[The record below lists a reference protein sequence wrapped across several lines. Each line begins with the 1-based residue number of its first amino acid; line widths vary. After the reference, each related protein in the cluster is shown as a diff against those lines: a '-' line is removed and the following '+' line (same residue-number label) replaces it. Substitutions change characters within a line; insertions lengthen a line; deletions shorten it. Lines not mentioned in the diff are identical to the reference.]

1 MSDIDLD
8 FNVNHYSYEEL
19 EKMIEI
25 EEPYNYNDIQKHSL
39 KLKVKLISIDSLGRD
54 KKEEISM
61 FVKDIIETLERKH
74 IEKMLG
80 KIMIKIDSI
89 EKRLN
94 NLDDQ

>member
-25 EEPYNYNDIQKHSL
+25 EEPYNYNDIQRQAL

-54 KKEEISM
+54 KREEISV
-61 FVKDIIETLERKH
+61 FVKHIIETLERKH

-94 NLDDQ
+94 KLDD

>member
-25 EEPYNYNDIQKHSL
+25 EEPYNYNDIQKQAL

-54 KKEEISM
+54 KKEEISV

-94 NLDDQ
+94 KLDD

>member
-25 EEPYNYNDIQKHSL
+25 EEPYNYNDIQRQAL

-54 KKEEISM
+54 KREEISV

-94 NLDDQ
+94 KLDD